1 MCRFNPRE
9 APKCLATAPLQT
21 LVALVQQS
29 RVARKYRAEGTRNKE
44 RVVCSTQFAEEQA
57 YMDGANR
64 PGFHGHLGF
73 APSALP

>member
-1 MCRFNPRE
+1 
-9 APKCLATAPLQT
+9 
-21 LVALVQQS
+21 VALVQQS